1 MGYTLTSSTIY
12 PLIAFLLLVSLF
24 ISLSILSNWSTIVLS
39 LISIL
44 LFLGLFALDYAMC
57 TVHLSFNEWIYE
69 VENMSFLFN
78 RSFMTWLFARHRK
91 AWVQWQAVI
100 NLILAIPSG
109 VAVTVLVSP
118 RITQASLF
126 TGFLFSIPIVGLF
139 SLVFYKL
146 YTSRLE
152 TSL

>member
-1 MGYTLTSSTIY
+1 MGHTLRLYTIY

-39 LISIL
+39 FISML
-44 LFLGLFALDYAMC
+44 LFLGLFAFGYVIS

-78 RSFMTWLFARHRK
+78 RSFLTWLFARHRET
-91 AWVQWQAVI
+91 WVQWQTVI

-109 VAVTVLVSP
+109 VAVTILVSP

-139 SLVFYKL
+139 SLLFYKL
-146 YTSRLE
+146 YTLRLE
-152 TSL
+152 ASL